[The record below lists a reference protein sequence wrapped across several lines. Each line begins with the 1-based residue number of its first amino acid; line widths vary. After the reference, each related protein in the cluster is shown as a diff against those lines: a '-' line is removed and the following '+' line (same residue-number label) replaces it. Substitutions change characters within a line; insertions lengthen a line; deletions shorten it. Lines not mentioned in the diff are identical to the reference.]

1 MHRLN
6 LSKSVAFCLF
16 MAERG
21 LDLYEKQ
28 DRACHQ
34 EHSHGDVKAALVSL
48 EKLAELSG
56 VSKTM
61 IGQIE
66 RGAVEI
72 EGGGSLGSGAHQEG
86 TEEFLTVFSGELA
99 VEIKGEMYT
108 LRAGASLQG
117 RQAAQLSQRRSG
129 AGPREHGH
137 LLFGVIFCNGWT
149 RSERGLIIEKR
160 AGRRAALLFL
170 CPDD

>member
-16 MAERG
+16 MAERD

-48 EKLAELSG
+48 EKRAELSG

-99 VEIKGEMYT
+99 VEIKGETYT
-108 LRAGASLQG
+108 LRAGDSLRFKADRPHSYRNEG
-117 RQAAQLSQRRSG
+117 AELVRVSMAIYYSG
-129 AGPREHGH
+129 
-137 LLFGVIFCNGWT
+137 
-149 RSERGLIIEKR
+149 
-160 AGRRAALLFL
+160 
-170 CPDD
+170 

>member
-21 LDLYEKQ
+21 LGLYEKQ

-48 EKLAELSG
+48 EKRAELSG

-99 VEIKGEMYT
+99 VEIKGETYT
-108 LRAGASLQG
+108 LRAGDSLRFKADRPHSYRNEG
-117 RQAAQLSQRRSG
+117 AELVRVSMAIYYSG
-129 AGPREHGH
+129 
-137 LLFGVIFCNGWT
+137 
-149 RSERGLIIEKR
+149 
-160 AGRRAALLFL
+160 
-170 CPDD
+170 

>member
-21 LDLYEKQ
+21 LGLYEKQ

-149 RSERGLIIEKR
+149 RSERGQIIEKR